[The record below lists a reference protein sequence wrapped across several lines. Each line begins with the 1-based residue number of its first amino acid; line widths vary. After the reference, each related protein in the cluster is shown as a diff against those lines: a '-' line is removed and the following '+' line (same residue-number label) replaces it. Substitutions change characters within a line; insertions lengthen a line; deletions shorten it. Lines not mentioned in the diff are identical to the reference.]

1 MSREFR
7 HIVRIR
13 GTDLDGTKKLTHG
26 LTKIKGVGTS
36 LSNAVVKAGG
46 FRPEARLGSLSDAE
60 IAKVEDIIS
69 DPTKYSIP
77 PRQLNRRKD
86 AETGRD
92 LHLVTADL
100 TLRTKMDTDFMKNI
114 KTWKGIRHSLGL
126 KVRGQRTKTTGRS
139 GKAVGVKK
147 KLLIA
152 AAREKE
158 KKTE

>member
-1 MSREFR
+1 M
-7 HIVRIR
+7 
-13 GTDLDGTKKLTHG
+13 
-26 LTKIKGVGTS
+26 
-36 LSNAVVKAGG
+36 
-46 FRPEARLGSLSDAE
+46 
-60 IAKVEDIIS
+60 S
-69 DPTKYSIP
+69 DPGKYSIP
-77 PRQLNRRKD
+77 GRLLNRRKD
-86 AETGRD
+86 ADTGRD

-100 TLRTKMDTDFMKNI
+100 TLRTKNDIDFMKNI
-114 KTWKGIRHSLGL
+114 KSWKGVRHSLGL